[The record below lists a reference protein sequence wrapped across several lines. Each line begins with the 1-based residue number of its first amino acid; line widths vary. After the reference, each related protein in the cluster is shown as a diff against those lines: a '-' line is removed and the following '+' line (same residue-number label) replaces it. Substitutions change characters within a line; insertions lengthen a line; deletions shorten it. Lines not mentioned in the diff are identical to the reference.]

1 MTGRHATPA
10 ATATA
15 LSYPSRPAV
24 VQATWWKKLPAPLP
38 PLCGLMA
45 GILLS
50 FGHSADG
57 PGGWGWPLA
66 VLGLLLAL
74 AIRKLWLLPLV
85 LLAGGLGFVREQQ
98 WERSPNVLAGYVGGT
113 LTLSGHW
120 DGQFL
125 SLKDPLAQ
133 VALSPRPLVPPGVL
147 TVRGVLTLPPGRRI
161 PGGFDYA
168 FWLRSQG
175 VQTLLAGAVVKAS
188 APEAGFRSWFRRGL
202 ASGLPPGEAAL
213 LTAIELGDKN
223 ALSNQDRNAQNDLS
237 QGYGVQ
243 DSFTRAGLAHL
254 MALSGQNVALLV
266 GLLGLIFART
276 PLGRLGRHRYLVM
289 MALLLG
295 FLWLVGT
302 APSIVRAVSMGEL
315 ALTGLWL
322 GRGRLDVYGVLCL
335 TALGGL
341 AVQPAWL
348 FDVGFQLSY
357 LAVLGLTLSGRA
369 AALLPERWPEW
380 LRLALV
386 ASLPAEA
393 GTLPVAG
400 NFHQLPLVGLPANL
414 LAEAVMAA
422 LVPLGFLAGLL
433 GPLGWIPN
441 SLSGLLLGALLWIA
455 RTFGTAPTLP
465 WGLVAPVGYAA
476 YAVFA
481 AAGVLWLT
489 RRIRLWTL
497 ALVALLC
504 VLGTAL
510 PSQLAPAREVVFI
523 DVGQGDSTLIR
534 ANGLNMLLDGGGTP
548 RGDYDVGAG
557 TVVPAL
563 HAMGVFKLDVVV
575 ATHADADHIEGLS
588 SVLRLMPV
596 GELWI
601 GQRKQSDPV
610 LAALLGAATE
620 RHVPVREVRRGDS
633 VASGDITLKVLWPR
647 GAPWPTSDNDNS
659 VVVELVSPKFRTAV
673 LGDLPDPAETSL
685 GVGRLDL
692 LKTAHHGSRF
702 SSGDAFL
709 AETQPQNAVI
719 SVGRNTYGHP
729 NVDLLARLAARG
741 VKVWRTDQVGTVRWP
756 IP

>member
-1 MTGRHATPA
+1 MTGLHATPA
-10 ATATA
+10 AAATA
-15 LSYPSRPAV
+15 LPYPSRPAV
-24 VQATWWKKLPAPLP
+24 VQAAWWKELPAPLP

-45 GILLS
+45 GILLGFRS
-50 FGHSADG
+50 D
-57 PGGWGWPLA
+57 WGWPLA

-74 AIRKLWLLPLV
+74 ATRKLWLLPLV

-125 SLKDPLAQ
+125 SLNDPPAQ
-133 VALSPRPLVPPGVL
+133 VALSPRPLAPPGEL
-147 TVRGVLTLPPGRRI
+147 TVRGVLTLPPRRRI

-289 MALLLG
+289 MVLLG

-315 ALTGLWL
+315 ALLGLWA

-386 ASLPAEA
+386 ASLLAEA
-393 GTLPVAG
+393 ATLPV
-400 NFHQLPLVGLPANL
+400 VGLPANL

-433 GPLGWIPN
+433 GPLGWILN

-455 RTFGTAPTLP
+455 RTFGATPTLP
-465 WGLVAPVGYAA
+465 WGVVAPVGYAA

-489 RRIRLWTL
+489 RWVHLWTL

-510 PSQLAPAREVVFI
+510 PSRLAPAREVVFI

-563 HAMGVFKLDVVV
+563 HALGVFKLDVVV

-601 GQRKQSDPV
+601 GQRKQGDPV

-620 RHVPVREVRRGDS
+620 RHMPVREVRRGDS
-633 VASGDITLKVLWPR
+633 VVSGDITLKVLWPR
-647 GAPWPTSDNDNS
+647 GAPWSTSDNDNS

-673 LGDLPDPAETSL
+673 LGDLPDPAETFL
-685 GVGRLDL
+685 GLGRLDL

-709 AETQPQNAVI
+709 AETQPQHAVI

-729 NVDLLARLAARG
+729 NSDLLARLAARG